1 MLVCKKILLITCL
14 FHAKKYCT
22 VLLTLTLL
30 RNKHFNIYW
39 IYDIILNIGG
49 QEGARQ
55 LRDISEQLEAAL
67 FTINSGQVLSESEV
81 SA

>member
-1 MLVCKKILLITCL
+1 MPKFERKTRNEIALDL
-14 FHAKKYCT
+14 FYAGY
-22 VLLTLTLL
+22 
-30 RNKHFNIYW
+30 
-39 IYDIILNIGG
+39 IGG